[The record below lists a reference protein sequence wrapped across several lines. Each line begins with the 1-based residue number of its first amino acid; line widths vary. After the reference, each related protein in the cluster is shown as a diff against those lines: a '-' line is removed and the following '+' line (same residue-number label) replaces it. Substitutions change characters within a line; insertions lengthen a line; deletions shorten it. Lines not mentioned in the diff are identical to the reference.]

1 METQTEFTHKVRE
14 ALLAERNRDPKSDP
28 GDSPLKALF
37 DAATEAERAIIRK
50 MLRVER
56 RSTFFYYEVCIQRIP
71 LDTLAAIVVAGCFC
85 AALSMLPAFYVDPG
99 LWGRQPLVFA
109 AWACV
114 GLSLLRLLAM
124 LSLRKRY
131 PATYYTV
138 KFTTLT
144 LMLALATVGIVAY
157 VFFWADW
164 WAVIYALALLVRW
177 GVLLANPKTLT
188 EIYDIQKHPPER
200 PFDATMLLGGLLY
213 LGVYYLGFID
223 LGLIDLPPLWSKLL
237 VVATL
242 ALSLFL
248 GWLLAGSVA
257 FYALRT
263 WIHLY
268 NLLRKRQ
275 PTEVPT
281 RTDETEPSPL
291 RKLFDELSLEQ
302 REIFLEVMSAMA
314 KENESKEKKG
324 Q

>member
-14 ALLAERNRDPKSDP
+14 ALLAERNRDPESDP

-37 DAATEAERAIIRK
+37 DASTEAERAIILK
-50 MLRVER
+50 VLRVER

-71 LDTLAAIVVAGCFC
+71 LDTLAAILVAGCFC
-85 AALSMLPAFYVDPG
+85 AVLSMLPVFGVASE
-99 LWGRQPLVFA
+99 LWGKQPLSFA
-109 AWACV
+109 ALACV

-131 PATYYTV
+131 PTTYYTV

-144 LMLALATVGIVAY
+144 LMLALATVGVVAY
-157 VFFWADW
+157 VFFWAGW

-177 GVLLANPKTLT
+177 VALLANPKTLT

-263 WIHLY
+263 WIHLC

-275 PTEVPT
+275 PTEAPAQPDDT
-281 RTDETEPSPL
+281 ETDL
-291 RKLFDELSLEQ
+291 LEQ
-302 REIFLEVMSAMA
+302 LRLFGDLSPEEREVLLEAMRAIA
-314 KENESKEKKG
+314 KENEG

>member
-1 METQTEFTHKVRE
+1 METQAEFTNKIRE
-14 ALLAERNRDPKSDP
+14 ALLAERNRDPESDP
-28 GDSPLKALF
+28 SSSPLRELF
-37 DAATEAERAIIRK
+37 DASTVAERAIILEV
-50 MLRVER
+50 LRVEA
-56 RSTFFYYEVCIQRIP
+56 RSTFFHYEVCIQRIP
-71 LDTLAAIVVAGCFC
+71 LDTLAAIMAAGCFC
-85 AALSMLPAFYVDPG
+85 AVLSMLPAFFVDPG
-99 LWGRQPLVFA
+99 LWGRQPLFFA
-109 AWACV
+109 ALACV

-131 PATYYTV
+131 PTTYYTV

-144 LMLALATVGIVAY
+144 LMLALATVGVVAY
-157 VFFWADW
+157 VFFWASW

-177 GVLLANPKTLT
+177 VVLLANPKTLT

-223 LGLIDLPPLWSKLL
+223 LGLIDLPPLWSNLL
-237 VVATL
+237 VVGTL

-263 WIHLY
+263 WIHLC

-275 PTEVPT
+275 PTEAPAQPDDT
-281 RTDETEPSPL
+281 ETDL
-291 RKLFDELSLEQ
+291 LEQ
-302 REIFLEVMSAMA
+302 LRLFGDLSPEEREVLLEAMRAMA
-314 KENESKEKKG
+314 KENEG

>member
-1 METQTEFTHKVRE
+1 MEARDEIIRQTQ
-14 ALLAERNRDPKSDP
+14 AAILAERQRAESDLS
-28 GDSPLKALF
+28 GSPLKALF
-37 DAATEAERAIIRK
+37 DASTVAERAIILEV
-50 MLRVER
+50 LRGEA
-56 RSTFFYYEVCIQRIP
+56 RSTLFHYEVCIQRIP

-85 AALSMLPAFYVDPG
+85 AVLSMLPAFYVDPG
-99 LWGRQPLVFA
+99 LWGKQPLSFA
-109 AWACV
+109 ALACV

-131 PATYYTV
+131 PTTYYTL

-144 LMLALATVGIVAY
+144 LMLALATVGVVAY
-157 VFFWADW
+157 VFFWAGW
-164 WAVIYALALLVRW
+164 WAVIYALALLAR
-177 GVLLANPKTLT
+177 GAALLANPKTLT

-263 WIHLY
+263 WIHLC

-275 PTEVPT
+275 PTEAPAQPDDT
-281 RTDETEPSPL
+281 ETDL
-291 RKLFDELSLEQ
+291 LEQ
-302 REIFLEVMSAMA
+302 LRLFGDLSPEEREVLLEAMRAMA
-314 KENESKEKKG
+314 KENEG